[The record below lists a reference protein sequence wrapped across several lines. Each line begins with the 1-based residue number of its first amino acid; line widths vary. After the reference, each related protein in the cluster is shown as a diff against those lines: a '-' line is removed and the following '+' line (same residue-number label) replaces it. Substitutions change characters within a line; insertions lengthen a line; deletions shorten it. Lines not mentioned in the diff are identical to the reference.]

1 MASAGFS
8 HIVHALRERDFAIYS
23 GGNILNHVGT
33 WMQRVTAGWLAWEMT
48 HSATWLGL
56 IGLADMAP
64 MLILGPMAGA
74 MADRLDRMRTVRAT
88 QIFIVVFAVVIFLL
102 MWADALTVELLF
114 LLLFA
119 QGICL
124 SIDQPSR
131 LAMIPALVGGRE
143 NLQAAFAI
151 NALTFNGARFIGP
164 SVAGFVIINWGIV
177 AAFAWS
183 GVFFGAFV
191 IALMLIRPPVQDL
204 KPSGKNFFAEVSDG
218 IAYTTRHP
226 GIGPLIA
233 TLLAVSVLGR
243 PLISFF
249 PGFATDVFHRGA
261 DGLAWLTAAVG
272 LGAVF
277 GGVYLAQ
284 RPAIAGLSKVF
295 ILNIALI
302 AFGLT
307 AFAAHDIFWLAVPL
321 AGLVG
326 WGLMMNGISS
336 QTLIQNAVD
345 SHMRGRVLSLYGM
358 VQRGGQALGSLV
370 LGIIADQA
378 GFRWTTAGC
387 GILCLLLWLWSLR
400 RARTM
405 AETLEI

>member
-1 MASAGFS
+1 MTSAGFS
-8 HIVHALRERDFAIYS
+8 HIANALRERDFAIYS

-56 IGLADMAP
+56 IGLADMVP
-64 MLILGPMAGA
+64 ILILGPMAGA
-74 MADRLDRMRTVRAT
+74 MADRFDRMRTVRTT
-88 QIFIVVFAVVIFLL
+88 QIFIVIFAVVIFLL
-102 MWADALTVELLF
+102 MWVGALSVELLF

-131 LAMIPALVGGRE
+131 LAMIPALVGKRE
-143 NLQAAFAI
+143 NLPAAFAI

-164 SVAGFVIINWGIV
+164 SVAGFIIINWGIV

-183 GVFFGAFV
+183 GVFFGTFV
-191 IALMLIRPPVQDL
+191 IALMLIRPPAQDL
-204 KPSGKNFFAEVSDG
+204 KPSGKNFFAEVADG
-218 IAYTTRHP
+218 VTYTTRHQ

-233 TLLAVSVLGR
+233 ILLAVSILGR

-261 DGLAWLTAAVG
+261 DGLALLTAAVG

-277 GGVYLAQ
+277 GGFYLAQ
-284 RPAIAGLSKVF
+284 RQSITGLSKIF
-295 ILNIALI
+295 LLNIALI
-302 AFGLT
+302 AFALI
-307 AFAAHDIFWLAVPL
+307 AFASHDIFWLAVPL

-326 WGLMMNGISS
+326 WGLMINGISA

-345 SHMRGRVLSLYGM
+345 SNMRGRVLSLYGM
-358 VQRGGQALGSLV
+358 VQRGGQSLGSLV
-370 LGIIADQA
+370 LGVIADQA
-378 GFRWTTAGC
+378 GFRWTIAGC
-387 GILCLLLWLWSLR
+387 GILCILLWLWSLR

-405 AETLEI
+405 AETMEN